1 MDKVLIGIGAYMLWL
16 AANDQAGDAIRTGNN
31 LINIPGFLGMI
42 VIFAV
47 LLSVSQYAPK
57 YAWIA
62 SSMGV
67 IIALGFW
74 SKK

>member
-16 AANDQAGDAIRTGNN
+16 AANDQAGEAMRTGNN
-31 LINIPGFLGMI
+31 LINIPGFLGTI
-42 VIFAV
+42 VIFAG

>member
-16 AANDQAGDAIRTGNN
+16 AANDKAGEAIRTGDN
-31 LINIPGFLGMI
+31 LINMPGFLGMI
-42 VIFAV
+42 VIFSV

-57 YAWIA
+57 YSWIA
-62 SSMGV
+62 SSLAV